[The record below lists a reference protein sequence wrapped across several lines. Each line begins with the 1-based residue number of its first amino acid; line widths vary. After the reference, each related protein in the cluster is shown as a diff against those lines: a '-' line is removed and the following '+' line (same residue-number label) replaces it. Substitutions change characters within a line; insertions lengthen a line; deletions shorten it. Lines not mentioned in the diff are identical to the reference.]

1 VFDASTGT
9 LGIALG
15 SRGLNR
21 RGDPRSQA
29 DITVPAQADDIA
41 RLVLPEKDDA
51 WIDSTVRLRA
61 RQIAAGLAIQ
71 RPLSRTS
78 SHRGSGKLASLPYRG
93 RSDDIDLDRT
103 IEVLAERPH
112 PEDQDIIVH
121 DRVETRRSIVLAVD
135 VSGSMRGER
144 IFTAAAA
151 VGALAGQ
158 LHKDSLSVIAFWSDA
173 AILLHMGSQV
183 KPLELLEQMLR
194 LPARGL
200 TNLSFPLELAAQ
212 QLTQAPTRDARVIL
226 LSDCVHN
233 AGPDPRILAARLP
246 KLHVLIDVSGETDVD
261 LGRSLAQ
268 TGHGTAHVIKTHRDV
283 APALNVAFTSRP

>member
-1 VFDASTGT
+1 MFDASTGT
-9 LGIALG
+9 RGIALG
-15 SRGLNR
+15 SRGVKR
-21 RGDPRSQA
+21 RGDPRSMA
-29 DITVPAQADDIA
+29 DITAPAQADDTA

-61 RQIAAGLAIQ
+61 RQIAAGLAIR

-78 SHRGSGKLASLPYRG
+78 SQRGSGKLASLPYRG
-93 RSDDIDLDRT
+93 GSDDIDLDKT
-103 IEVLAERPH
+103 IEVLAERPR

-121 DRVETRRSIVLAVD
+121 DRVQTRRSIVLAVD

-158 LHKDSLSVIAFWSDA
+158 LQKDSLSVIAFWSDA
-173 AILLHMGSQV
+173 AILLHMGNQV
-183 KPLELLEQMLR
+183 KPLELLEKMLR

-212 QLTQAPTRDARVIL
+212 QLAQAPTRDARVIL

-233 AGPDPRILAARLP
+233 AGPDPRILSARLP
-246 KLHVLIDVSGETDVD
+246 KLHVLIDVSGETDIA
-261 LGRSLAQ
+261 LGRNLAHI
-268 TGHGTAHVIKTHRDV
+268 GRGTAHLITTHRDV
-283 APALNVAFTSRP
+283 APALNSAFTSRL